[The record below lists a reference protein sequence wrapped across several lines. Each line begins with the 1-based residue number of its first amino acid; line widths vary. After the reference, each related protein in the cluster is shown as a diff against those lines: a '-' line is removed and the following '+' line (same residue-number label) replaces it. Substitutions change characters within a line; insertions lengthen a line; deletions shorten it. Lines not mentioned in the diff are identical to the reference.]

1 MRLLVAIALAVA
13 LLASPLECVAAGCDL
28 TKAVHDCCPRS
39 RAATPCPYDLL
50 AAAKT
55 PRAPAALWLDGALS
69 PSPAIAFAARQ
80 FAPEPIAS
88 LVADGRDLHT
98 RIRVLLI

>member
-1 MRLLVAIALAVA
+1 
-13 LLASPLECVAAGCDL
+13 
-28 TKAVHDCCPRS
+28 
-39 RAATPCPYDLL
+39 
-50 AAAKT
+50 
-55 PRAPAALWLDGALS
+55 LDGALS